1 MALFWTGH
9 HALGLVAAWG
19 MTFLDTV
26 DGKLAR
32 VTLRSSPFGNV
43 YDHSIDLIHPP
54 FWWWAW
60 IVGLPAAGF
69 TLAHAWLVL
78 AVIVAGYILQRIEE
92 GVFIAC
98 FGIEMHIWQRFDSR
112 FRLITAR
119 RNPNL
124 LLLSASVLLGRPD
137 LGIVAVAIWTAASL
151 LIHALRLVQAALA
164 RRHGRLQSWLAAP
177 T

>member
-1 MALFWTGH
+1 MRGWC
-9 HALGLVAAWG
+9 
-19 MTFLDTV
+19 
-26 DGKLAR
+26 
-32 VTLRSSPFGNV
+32 S
-43 YDHSIDLIHPP
+43 
-54 FWWWAW
+54 
-60 IVGLPAAGF
+60 
-69 TLAHAWLVL
+69 
-78 AVIVAGYILQRIEE
+78 AVIVAGYVLQRVEE

-124 LLLSASVLLGRPD
+124 LLLTASVLLGRPD

-151 LIHALRLVQAALA
+151 LVHALRLVQAALA
-164 RRHGRLQSWLAAP
+164 RRRGKLQSWLAAP